1 MTSDDDRIAY
11 LAGED
16 IGSLDDFDQAE
27 LDDLK
32 ELLADPSLWAE
43 PSTSLEGSIV
53 AAITADA
60 PRVTSSAPV
69 PPPPPP
75 ARIDRH
81 RSWRRPA
88 AAFGALAAAAAVV
101 IGVVIVSGDDTDNPD
116 KFEVALP
123 TPGGGL
129 EIEKKPGGWE
139 IKLDLP
145 GLPRLDNGRYYQA
158 WLKNADDVLV
168 PIGSFNEGE
177 DVVLWAG
184 VSPREFNTFTITRE
198 AADGDQ
204 SSSGDRVLAA
214 PITED

>member
-16 IGSLDDFDQAE
+16 TGSLDDFDQAE

-43 PSTSLEGSIV
+43 PSAGLENSIV

-60 PRVTSSAPV
+60 PRAAAPV
-69 PPPPPP
+69 SPTPP
-75 ARIDRH
+75 APVRIDRQ

-88 AAFGALAAAAAVV
+88 AVLGAVAAAAAVV
-101 IGVVIVSGDDTDNPD
+101 IGVVVVTGDGTERDQMEAALPGGTATFT
-116 KFEVALP
+116 KFES
-123 TPGGGL
+123 
-129 EIEKKPGGWE
+129 GWRVE
-139 IKLDLP
+139 LDVP
-145 GLPRLDNGRYYQA
+145 DLPRLENGRYYQA
-158 WLKNADDVLV
+158 WLKNDQDVLV
-168 PIGSFNEGE
+168 AIGSFNEGD

-184 VSPREFNTFTITRE
+184 VSPRDFPTITITRE

-204 SSSGDRVLAA
+204 ASSGDRVLAA

>member
-43 PSTSLEGSIV
+43 PSTGLENSVV

-60 PRVTSSAPV
+60 PASPA
-69 PPPPPP
+69 PPPP
-75 ARIDRH
+75 ALPVPVR
-81 RSWRRPA
+81 RSWLRPVA
-88 AAFGALAAAAAVV
+88 TLGALAAAAAVV
-101 IGVVIVSGDDTDNPD
+101 IGVVIVSGDETEGDHL
-116 KFEVALP
+116 EAALP
-123 TPGGGL
+123 SGTVDFRRAGS
-129 EIEKKPGGWE
+129 GWE
-139 IKLDLP
+139 VKLDIP
-145 GLPRLDNGRYYQA
+145 DLPRLDNGRYYQA
-158 WLKNADDVLV
+158 WLKNDDDVLV
-168 PIGSFNEGE
+168 AIGSFNEGD

-184 VSPREFNTFTITRE
+184 VSPRDFNTITITRE

>member
-32 ELLADPSLWAE
+32 ALLADPSLWAE
-43 PSTSLEGSIV
+43 PSEGLENSIV
-53 AAITADA
+53 AAIGADA
-60 PRVTSSAPV
+60 PRQASAP
-69 PPPPPP
+69 PSPLQP

-101 IGVVIVSGDDTDNPD
+101 IGVVIVT
-116 KFEVALP
+116 
-123 TPGGGL
+123 GGGTERDRL
-129 EIEKKPGGWE
+129 EAAFEGGGSAAFEQTDSGWRIE
-139 IKLDLP
+139 LDVA
-145 GLPRLDNGRYYQA
+145 GLPRLEDGRYYQA
-158 WLKNADDVLV
+158 WLKNDADVLV
-168 PIGSFNEGE
+168 AIGSFNEGE

-184 VSPREFNTFTITRE
+184 VSPRDFPTITITRE

-214 PITED
+214 PITEN

>member
-43 PSTSLEGSIV
+43 PSAGLENSVV
-53 AAITADA
+53 AAITGDA
-60 PRVTSSAPV
+60 PVRASA

-75 ARIDRH
+75 PTRIDRH

-88 AAFGALAAAAAVV
+88 AVLGALAAAAAVV
-101 IGVVIVSGDDTDNPD
+101 IGVVIVSGDTDNPD

-129 EIEKKPGGWE
+129 EIERKQGGWE

-177 DVVLWAG
+177 DVILWAG